1 MSTDTNI
8 DPTENPT
15 LDDNEFDIDLGGI
28 DTSIQIMEKDSKAEL
43 FIKSVKI
50 KPNKAETGKNLIVF
64 FSNSAPA
71 MSTLG
76 VTIPRGEALIT
87 KYYPLQPNPEKL
99 DNPDYNPDRWK
110 NDIAD
115 LIDACF
121 GSDKSNRPRLNA
133 STIAEMKDIVLLGK
147 VEVEKP
153 QEGTDFGPK
162 NIVSGL
168 KYLSA

>member
-1 MSTDTNI
+1 MSDIDT
-8 DPTENPT
+8 PENPM
-15 LDDNEFDIDLGGI
+15 LDENEFDIDLGGI

-50 KPNKAETGKNLIVF
+50 KPNKDETGKNLIVF
-64 FSNSAPA
+64 FSNNAPA

-87 KYYPLQPNPEKL
+87 KYFPLQPNPKKSE
-99 DNPDYNPDRWK
+99 DPDYNPDGWK
-110 NDIAD
+110 KSIAD
-115 LIDACF
+115 LLDACF
-121 GSDKSNRPRLNA
+121 GSDKDNRPRLNA
-133 STIAEMKDIVLLGK
+133 STIEAMKDIVVLAK

-162 NIVSGL
+162 NIASGL